1 MQALCSLCLGGGQ
14 SQTKI
19 HHGDTENTEEAQ
31 RSVEPGRLP
40 YQVTSLLEKDYIRPI
55 PDTRSVTTKYMT
67 EIEARPLNIVCLATY
82 FKGGDF
88 IRECKRLGCKVILIT
103 KEKMLGEDWP
113 HDSLD
118 DLIAVPNDAG
128 PALMIDLVAFISRK
142 LKPDRVVALEE
153 FDVMTAALIR
163 EHFCLPGMGSSIAK
177 TFRDK
182 YRMAEA
188 ARTAGLVVPEFV
200 PLINPDEVKE
210 FMERVPPPWIIKPR
224 SDVSAIGIRK
234 VNEAEEV
241 WRIIDEMNER
251 ENLRERASY
260 YLLAQFVS
268 GEVFHVDS
276 IVNHGRVV
284 FAGANRYGRP
294 PLEVAHGG
302 GAYVSRTVAHRSE
315 NEKKLYAINRTL
327 VKTLQLDQ
335 GAAHAEFIKSDADGR
350 FYFLEIAARVGGAY
364 IADVLEAASGVN
376 LWREWAKIEVADAGT
391 RRQEQAAGA
400 GQKSGS
406 QEELSTRRQEQ
417 AAGAGDKRHLQE
429 GSAGVKLKLLRNEY
443 AGIVL
448 SLSKQ
453 EHPDTSSYDDPEIVY
468 RVKKRHHA
476 GLIVRSPR
484 GRAQP
489 KDCKWPFS
497 VGQSHHHTSGGG
509 AGRQDQSVTHTFFRR
524 QISTPSSSQ

>member
-1 MQALCSLCLGGGQ
+1 
-14 SQTKI
+14 
-19 HHGDTENTEEAQ
+19 
-31 RSVEPGRLP
+31 
-40 YQVTSLLEKDYIRPI
+40 
-55 PDTRSVTTKYMT
+55 MT

-163 EHFCLPGMGSSIAK
+163 EHFCLPGMGSSTAK

-188 ARTAGLVVPEFV
+188 ARAAGLVLPEFV
-200 PLINPDEVKE
+200 PLINPDEVKQ
-210 FMERVPPPWIIKPR
+210 FMECVPPPWIIKPR

-234 VNEAEEV
+234 VNEAAEV
-241 WRIIDEMNER
+241 WRIVDEMNER

-276 IVNHGRVV
+276 IVNNGRVV

-315 NEKKLYAINRTL
+315 NEKKLFAINRTL
-327 VKTLQLDQ
+327 VKALKLDR

-350 FYFLEIAARVGGAY
+350 LYFLEIAARVGGAY
-364 IADVLEAASGVN
+364 IADVLEAATGLN
-376 LWREWAKIEVADAGT
+376 LWREWAKIEVADAAAELQKPEGIRSRRQEQTAGAGEKPDRQEGVST

-400 GQKSGS
+400 GQKSDHEMPLRSTPGS
-406 QEELSTRRQEQ
+406 
-417 AAGAGDKRHLQE
+417 
-429 GSAGVKLKLLRNEY
+429 KLKPPRNEY

-453 EHPDTSSYDDPEIVY
+453 EHPDTSAYDDPEIVY

-476 GLIVRSPR
+476 GLIVRS
-484 GRAQP
+484 
-489 KDCKWPFS
+489 KDLDR
-497 VGQSHHHTSGGG
+497 VEELLEQY
-509 AGRQDQSVTHTFFRR
+509 ARR
-524 QISTPSSSQ
+524 FADDFVAVVPPLQKAE

>member
-1 MQALCSLCLGGGQ
+1 MP
-14 SQTKI
+14 
-19 HHGDTENTEEAQ
+19 ENEN
-31 RSVEPGRLP
+31 
-40 YQVTSLLEKDYIRPI
+40 
-55 PDTRSVTTKYMT
+55 
-67 EIEARPLNIVCLATY
+67 RPLNVICLATY

-88 IRECKRLGCKVILIT
+88 IRECKSHGCNVILIT
-103 KEKMLGEDWP
+103 KEKMLQEDWP

-128 PALMIDLVAFISRK
+128 PALMIDLAAFLARK
-142 LKPDRVVALEE
+142 AKPDRVVALEE

-163 EHFCLPGMGSSIAK
+163 EHFCLPGMSSSTAK

-188 ARTAGLVVPEFV
+188 AKTVGIDLPDFV
-200 PLINPDEVKE
+200 PLINPDNLRD

-224 SDVSAIGIRK
+224 SDVSAIGIRVVK
-234 VNEAEEV
+234 EATEV
-241 WRIIDEMNER
+241 WSLIDEMNER

-260 YLLAQFVS
+260 YLLAQFIP

-276 IVNHGRVV
+276 IVGDGRIL

-315 NEKKLYAINRTL
+315 NEKKLFAINRKL
-327 VKTLQLDQ
+327 VKALGLDG
-335 GAAHAEFIKSDADGR
+335 GAAHAEFIKSDSDGK

-364 IADVLEAASGVN
+364 IADVLEAASGLN
-376 LWREWAKIEVADAGT
+376 LWREWAKLEVSQATPKQKRTREAGL
-391 RRQEQAAGA
+391 GS
-400 GQKSGS
+400 GQKPDRKEG
-406 QEELSTRRQEQ
+406 LS
-417 AAGAGDKRHLQE
+417 
-429 GSAGVKLKLLRNEY
+429 KLKLKPSRNEY

-453 EHPDTSSYDDPEIVY
+453 EQPDTSAYDDPEIVY

-476 GLIVRSPR
+476 GLIVRSKKLERVEELLTQYATRFADDFVAVVPPLEK
-484 GRAQP
+484 AE
-489 KDCKWPFS
+489 
-497 VGQSHHHTSGGG
+497 
-509 AGRQDQSVTHTFFRR
+509 
-524 QISTPSSSQ
+524 

>member
-1 MQALCSLCLGGGQ
+1 
-14 SQTKI
+14 
-19 HHGDTENTEEAQ
+19 
-31 RSVEPGRLP
+31 
-40 YQVTSLLEKDYIRPI
+40 
-55 PDTRSVTTKYMT
+55 MT

-88 IRECKRLGCKVILIT
+88 IRECKRLGNKVILIT

-128 PALMIDLVAFISRK
+128 PSLMIDLVAFISRK
-142 LKPDRVVALEE
+142 LKLDRVVALEE

-163 EHFCLPGMGSSIAK
+163 EHFCLPGMGSSTAK

-188 ARTAGLVVPEFV
+188 ARAAGLVLPEFV
-200 PLINPDEVKE
+200 PLINPDEMKE

-234 VNEAEEV
+234 VHDAAEV
-241 WRIIDEMNER
+241 WRIVDEMNER

-276 IVNHGRVV
+276 IVNNGRVV

-315 NEKKLYAINRTL
+315 NEKKLFAINRTL
-327 VKTLQLDQ
+327 VKALTLDR
-335 GAAHAEFIKSDADGR
+335 GAAHAEFIKGDVAGH

-364 IADVLEAASGVN
+364 IADVLEAASGLN
-376 LWREWAKIEVADAGT
+376 LWREWAKIEVADGT
-391 RRQEQAAGA
+391 RRQVQAAGA
-400 GQKSGS
+400 GGEPGR
-406 QEELSTRRQEQ
+406 QEEIRGRRQEQ
-417 AAGAGDKRHLQE
+417 EAGAGEKSEHQAALRPKA
-429 GSAGVKLKLLRNEY
+429 SSKLKPPRNEY

-453 EHPDTSSYDDPEIVY
+453 EHPDTSSYNDPEIVY

-476 GLIVRSPR
+476 GLIVRSKNLDR
-484 GRAQP
+484 VEELLAQYAHRFADDFVAVVP
-489 KDCKWPFS
+489 PLQK
-497 VGQSHHHTSGGG
+497 VE
-509 AGRQDQSVTHTFFRR
+509 
-524 QISTPSSSQ
+524 